1 MIKKQIQHFS
11 YICFSWLF
19 LFNANANVNLAE
31 KKYSLYIDA
40 DFSGTK
46 ASSLSIKQ
54 GVITALAEVDYQ
66 IDGYTFDVI
75 IKDHRA
81 NSLRSKKN
89 LDSYLQDESILAIF
103 SGLHSPPLLSNK
115 AFINNHGILL
125 LDPWAAAG
133 PITRSNQKDN
143 WVFRLSIDDS
153 NAGTYI
159 VKRATEEGFKN
170 LYLLL
175 EDTGWGKS
183 NEQTMSKALI
193 KEGLKVAGIS
203 WFNWG
208 LGKNHAKLIL
218 RNIKQAGAD
227 GILFVGNTPEGK
239 TFTKAMVDLPKDI
252 RLPIRSHWGIT
263 GGDFHQVIDNRMR
276 EQLDLQFI
284 QTNFSFLHR
293 ELSKFENSVF
303 NIAKNHNQQIKNIA
317 DIKAQTGFVHSY
329 DLTKLLIAAINQVG
343 LTGNRVTDKL
353 AIHNALIDLHNP
365 VRGLLKVYDRP
376 FSKYSTNNLDG
387 HEALTI
393 DDYTMGHF
401 GSNNEVVLINPARE

>member
-1 MIKKQIQHFS
+1 MIKIHTPFTYYFLYMS
-11 YICFSWLF
+11 LF
-19 LFNANANVNLAE
+19 LFCGQSISAE

-40 DFSGTK
+40 DFTGTK
-46 ASSLSIKQ
+46 ASSQSIQQ
-54 GVITALAEVDYQ
+54 GINTALSEVNYE
-66 IDGYTFDVI
+66 ISGFTFDVI

-89 LDSYLQDESILAIF
+89 LDSYLQDETALLIF

-115 AFINNHGILL
+115 AFINRQGILI

-143 WVFRLSIDDS
+143 WIFRLSIDDS

-159 VKRATEEGFKN
+159 VKRAMEEGFEN

-183 NEQTMSKALI
+183 NERTMSRAL
-193 KEGLKVAGIS
+193 KSHGLKVTGIS

-208 LGKNHAKLIL
+208 LGKNQAKLIL

-239 TFTKAMVDLPKDI
+239 VFSRAMIDLPKSI

-263 GGDFHQVIDNRMR
+263 GGDFHQAIDK
-276 EQLDLQFI
+276 EQRANLDLQFI

-293 ELSKFENSVF
+293 ELSTFANSVF
-303 NIAKNHNQQIKNIA
+303 DTAKKHHKEIINKS
-317 DIKAQTGFVHSY
+317 DIKAHTGFVHSY
-329 DLTKLLIAAINQVG
+329 DLTKILIAAIRQAG
-343 LTGNRVTDKL
+343 LSGDRNTDKL
-353 AIHNALIDLHNP
+353 AIRNALVDLQSP
-365 VRGLLKVYDRP
+365 VRGLLKVYDKP
-376 FSKYSTNNLDG
+376 FSRYSSSNLDA
-387 HEALTI
+387 HEALAI
-393 DDYTMGHF
+393 DDYTMGYF
-401 GSNNEVVLINPARE
+401 GSDNEVVLIQPNQE